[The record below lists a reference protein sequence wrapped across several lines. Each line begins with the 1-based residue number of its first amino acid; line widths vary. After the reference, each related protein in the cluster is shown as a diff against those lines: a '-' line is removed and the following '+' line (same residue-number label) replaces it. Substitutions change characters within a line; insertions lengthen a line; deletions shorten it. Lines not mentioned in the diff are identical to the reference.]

1 MSWRVIQDSTESAK
15 ESEQSKTE
23 FDLCEAVKV
32 FSIDEAKR
40 QCKCEEANAK
50 RQCVVDLVG
59 KEIRRRHFA
68 SVSLRYALGSVS
80 SFDSI

>member
-1 MSWRVIQDSTESAK
+1 MSVFVVCWVFSGRWIVSWRVIQDSTESAK

-50 RQCVVDLVG
+50 RQCVGDLVG
-59 KEIRRRHFA
+59 K
-68 SVSLRYALGSVS
+68 
-80 SFDSI
+80 